1 MRKSTRTKLIE
12 AALEVFGER
21 GYHHATIQQIVRR
34 AGTNVAAINYH
45 FGDKA
50 QFYGEVV
57 SHALNLDQ
65 AAERMDLGDE
75 PPEEQLRT
83 FVFWF
88 VHNIVGIHKP
98 ASSLEKIHIQEMV
111 NPSPILDTL
120 VDTFI
125 RPNHMKLRAIVA
137 ALLPDDAT
145 EQDIRHHCFSVI
157 GQCLHYKFARP
168 VMDRL
173 YADIEFTENYV
184 NSLAEHITHVSLAGM
199 RAVTRQRA
207 LAAHSGR
214 ERRS

>member
-21 GYHHATIQQIVRR
+21 GYYHATIQQIVRR
-34 AGTNVAAINYH
+34 AGTNVAAVNYH

-50 QFYGEVV
+50 QFYGKVV

-65 AAERMDLGDE
+65 AAERVDLGDE

-88 VHNIVGIHKP
+88 VHNIVGLHKP
-98 ASSLEKIHIQEMV
+98 SSSLEKIHIQEMV

-199 RAVTRQRA
+199 RAVPRQRA